1 MQYIILYHRDLSLLI
16 GKMVVERLLEES
28 GGRRILGRG
37 RLIQDGFLGITWKG
51 WGGVFKVA
59 PCSDGE

>member
-1 MQYIILYHRDLSLLI
+1 M
-16 GKMVVERLLEES
+16 ERLLEES